1 MWRRRIFLIVDTF
14 LRGNSMLQRKLL
26 LLITLL
32 IVPLSAAAVGQIDM
46 GQSFPEIPLPQPE
59 SPTQRAY
66 LGLRAA
72 DSFTLSQV
80 RAKVVLVEMLNVLC
94 PHCRKQTLFYN
105 KLYDMIEED
114 PDTRGQI
121 LMLGVAVGNSDEQIQ
136 DFVDI
141 YAVDFP
147 VVSDRDFLLHT
158 AIGGGPT
165 PFTIYLRSDP
175 GQLPVVAGTHLGE
188 DKQMKDLFDYL
199 KETMSLPQA
208 EFANLPQDDERA
220 EKAIEPF
227 LPPALMAQR
236 ILQSFATIGT
246 VDQFAA
252 LPLASG
258 RQVYRAKVDGQWLF
272 AEILARSAI
281 CDVCH
286 NVYFYYLFNS
296 AGQVLSF
303 EPLHLTRYGNVEWND
318 KEVAQMRN
326 RILGRYLTTT
336 WNFDPEIDAVASA
349 TMTSA
354 IIFNSLAQGEN
365 LMRELKQSNYL
376 TGGSK

>member
-1 MWRRRIFLIVDTF
+1 
-14 LRGNSMLQRKLL
+14 MLKKFL
-26 LLITLL
+26 LLIALV
-32 IVPLSAAAVGQIDM
+32 IVPLSVAAVGQIDM
-46 GQSFPEIPLPQPE
+46 GQSFPEISLPQAE
-59 SPTQRAY
+59 SATQRAY
-66 LGLRAA
+66 LGLPAGE
-72 DSFTLSQV
+72 SFTLSQV
-80 RAKVVLVEMLNVLC
+80 RGKVVLVEMLNVLC
-94 PHCRKQTLFYN
+94 PHCRKQTLYYN

-121 LMLGVAVGNSDEQIQ
+121 LLLGVAVGNNNEQIE

-147 VVSDRDFLLHT
+147 VVSDRDFRLHT

-165 PFTIYLRSDP
+165 PFTLYLRSDS
-175 GQLPVVAGTHLGE
+175 GQIPVVAGTHLGQ
-188 DKQMKDLFDYL
+188 DKQMEDLFDYL
-199 KETMSLPQA
+199 KETMQLPRA
-208 EFANLPQDDERA
+208 EFANLPQDDAIA
-220 EKAIEPF
+220 EKKIEAF
-227 LPPALMAQR
+227 LPEELMAAR
-236 ILQSFATIGT
+236 LKQSFATLGT
-246 VDQFAA
+246 LDQFAS

-258 RQVYRAKVDGQWLF
+258 RQVYRAKVDGKWLF

-303 EPLHLTRYGNVEWND
+303 EPLHLTRYGNVEWNA

-326 RILGRYLTTT
+326 RIVGRYLAAA
-336 WNFDPEIDAVASA
+336 WDFNPEIDAVSSA

-365 LMRELKQSNYL
+365 LLRELKQSNYL
-376 TGGSK
+376 SGGSK